1 MASIKKTMTTNQGLF
16 DLIRDLKKVS
26 AKLGVNVYKAAAVK
40 LSGPASRR
48 PEVNLSR
55 IDRYAN
61 EGETIIVPGKV
72 LGSGILAKKVTIVS
86 FGASESAIKK
96 IEAAGAKYV
105 SLKEYISKKPD
116 TKVRIFG

>member
-1 MASIKKTMTTNQGLF
+1 MTTNQVLF

-26 AKLGVNVYKAAAVK
+26 AKLGVNVYTAAAIK
-40 LSGPASRR
+40 LSAPASRR

-55 IDRYAN
+55 IDKYAN

-72 LGSGILAKKVTIVS
+72 LGSGILSKKVTIVG
-86 FGASESAIKK
+86 FNVSEAAIAK
-96 IEAAGAKYV
+96 IEAAGSKYV
-105 SLKEYISKKPD
+105 SLREYISKKPD